1 MHADADPQS
10 YEPMKVAMP
19 PPQVTM
25 GWPDADTALLRPQA
39 SSSNAFDNPA
49 QASSS
54 SAFVDPA
61 PPNSRPRVPKG
72 LQLRAAPPLHEATV
86 DLEEQSPTAELDA
99 GCIGSPQSPADEAA
113 GFAAAAVYRPV
124 TPVPPHLNTRNSW
137 HSGKKP
143 PGADLLA
150 FQFFTVGWLTCVDG
164 PA

>member
-1 MHADADPQS
+1 
-10 YEPMKVAMP
+10 MP
-19 PPQVTM
+19 PPQVTK

-54 SAFVDPA
+54 SAFDE
-61 PPNSRPRVPKG
+61 PPNSRPKAPKG
-72 LQLRAAPPLHEATV
+72 LHLTAETPLQEAIV
-86 DLEEQSPTAELDA
+86 DLEELSPTAELDA
-99 GCIGSPQSPADEAA
+99 GRIGSPQSPADEAA

>member
-1 MHADADPQS
+1 
-10 YEPMKVAMP
+10 
-19 PPQVTM
+19 M
-25 GWPDADTALLRPQA
+25 GWPDADTALLRPFSTGFSSDDEPSAQA

-54 SAFVDPA
+54 SAFEE
-61 PPNSRPRVPKG
+61 PPNSRPKAPKG
-72 LQLRAAPPLHEATV
+72 LHLTAETPLQEAVV

-113 GFAAAAVYRPV
+113 GCPATAVYRPATL

-143 PGADLLA
+143 PGADLLT
-150 FQFFTVGWLTCVDG
+150 FQFFTVGWLSCVDG

>member
-1 MHADADPQS
+1 
-10 YEPMKVAMP
+10 MP

-54 SAFVDPA
+54 SAFEE
-61 PPNSRPRVPKG
+61 PPNSRPKAPWRLHLTAETP
-72 LQLRAAPPLHEATV
+72 LQEAVV
-86 DLEEQSPTAELDA
+86 DLEEQSPTGELDA
-99 GCIGSPQSPADEAA
+99 GCIGSPNSPADEAA
-113 GFAAAAVYRPV
+113 GFAATAVYRPATL
-124 TPVPPHLNTRNSW
+124 TPVPPHLNIPRNSW

-150 FQFFTVGWLTCVDG
+150 FQFFTVGWRTCVDG

>member
-1 MHADADPQS
+1 
-10 YEPMKVAMP
+10 MP
-19 PPQVTM
+19 PPEVTM

-54 SAFVDPA
+54 SAFEE
-61 PPNSRPRVPKG
+61 PPNSRPKAPWRLHLAQTP
-72 LQLRAAPPLHEATV
+72 LQEAVV
-86 DLEEQSPTAELDA
+86 DLEEQSPTGELDA

-113 GFAAAAVYRPV
+113 GFAATAVHR
-124 TPVPPHLNTRNSW
+124 TPTLTPIPPHLNTRNSW

-143 PGADLLA
+143 LGADLLA